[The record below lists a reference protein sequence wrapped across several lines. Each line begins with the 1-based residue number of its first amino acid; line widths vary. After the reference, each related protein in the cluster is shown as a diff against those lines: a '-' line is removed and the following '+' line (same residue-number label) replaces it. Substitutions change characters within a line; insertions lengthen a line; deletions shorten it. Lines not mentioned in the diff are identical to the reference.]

1 MYNEHPIFEKPDNE
15 NAKIWRYLDFTK
27 FVSMLEKK
35 ALFFVR
41 ADKLG
46 DQFEGSFSKAN
57 LELRPKVYDKTPE
70 RAFRQL
76 SEIHK
81 KLREFT
87 L

>member
-57 LELRPKVYDKTPE
+57 LELRPKSTIRHLKE
-70 RAFRQL
+70 RLDNFLKSIRN
-76 SEIHK
+76 
-81 KLREFT
+81 
-87 L
+87 